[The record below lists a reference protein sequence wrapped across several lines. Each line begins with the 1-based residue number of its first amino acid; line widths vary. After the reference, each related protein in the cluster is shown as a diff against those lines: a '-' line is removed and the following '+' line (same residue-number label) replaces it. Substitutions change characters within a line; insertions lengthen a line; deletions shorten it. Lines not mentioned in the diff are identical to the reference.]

1 MALAS
6 QRLPSAALATIGIVA
21 AIPIPLAGL
30 DFAGVLDIFR
40 ISPGDTPGAVLAIV
54 AVAAILTVGVLV
66 LAAAGV
72 AMTLAGSPRAR
83 VLLIA
88 AAIAGIV
95 TAMPAWLPTAA
106 LLGVA
111 AFLVTEDPTT
121 ETPPARAGDQGS
133 ARST

>member
-1 MALAS
+1 MAPTS
-6 QRLPSAALATIGIVA
+6 HRLPSAALATIGIVA
-21 AIPIPLAGL
+21 AVPIPLAGL

-40 ISPGDTPGAVLAIV
+40 ISHGDTPRALLAVV
-54 AVAAILTVGVLV
+54 TVAAVLTVGVLL

-83 VLLIA
+83 VLLTA

-95 TAMPAWLPTAA
+95 TAMPAWLPTAV

-111 AFLVTEDPTT
+111 AYLVNEDPTT
-121 ETPPARAGDQGS
+121 ETPAA
-133 ARST
+133 